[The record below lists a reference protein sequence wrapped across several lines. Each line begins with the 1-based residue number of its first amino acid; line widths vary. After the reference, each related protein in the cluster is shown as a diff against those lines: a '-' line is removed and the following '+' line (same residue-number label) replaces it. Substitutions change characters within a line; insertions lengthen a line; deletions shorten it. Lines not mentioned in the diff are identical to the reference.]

1 MKNRPALASNIAN
14 YDDENLKEGIYDMG
28 VIGTTPSILTV
39 TLAKDVNSR
48 FRNFINFTI
57 PVFPNRSGIANSYS
71 LNFLGIHAE
80 AITGFNVDIWIG
92 VYSKSRRNAT
102 LQGCTVTRFF
112 GHLPA
117 GAYYLDICGQ
127 RDNTSQGGRYSVA
140 LQALPVPEPTA
151 YALFL
156 ANLGWAKRLARR
168 RKFG

>member
-14 YDDENLKEGIYDMG
+14 YDDDNLKEGIYDMG

-39 TLAKDVNSR
+39 TLAEDANSR
-48 FRNFINFTI
+48 FRNFVNFTI
-57 PVFPNRSGIANSYS
+57 PVFPNRTGIANSYS

-80 AITGFNVDIWIG
+80 AITGFNVDIFKG
-92 VYSKSRRNAT
+92 VYSENRRHAT
-102 LQGCTVTRFF
+102 LPGCTVTRFL

-156 ANLGWAKRLARR
+156 VSLGWAKRLARR
-168 RKFG
+168 RKFV